1 MRITGRNA
9 VISQIETAG
18 LVAVIRAD
26 SADQLIDVFRALG
39 EGGANVAEVTMTT
52 PGALDVIHQ
61 ATTKLGKEFIVGVGS
76 VLDAETARAAILAGA
91 QYVVAPTT
99 NLGVIEICHRYD
111 KAVIPGALT
120 PTEIIT
126 AWQAGADMVKVFPAN
141 LFGPQYFKD
150 VLAPMPH
157 LKLTPTGGVD
167 LTTAADWLKAG
178 AACLGVGSSLVRK
191 DLIRAKDWKGLT
203 GLARQFVEVIKQ
215 SRGG

>member
-191 DLIRAKDWKGLT
+191 DLIKAKDWKGLT
-203 GLARQFVEVIKQ
+203 GLARQFVEVVRQ